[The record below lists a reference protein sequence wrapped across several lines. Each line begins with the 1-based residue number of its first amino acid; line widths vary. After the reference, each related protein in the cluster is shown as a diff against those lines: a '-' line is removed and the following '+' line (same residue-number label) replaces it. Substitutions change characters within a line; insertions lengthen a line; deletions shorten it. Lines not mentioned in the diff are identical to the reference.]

1 MEEIRGCRY
10 VQRISI
16 NIVRFPSSLPHPPP
30 AKADQRP
37 PVSTADSTDIS
48 STSRKDYIAYS
59 PTWTIGLVAISC
71 NNWSTYFDLSGYSS
85 ILEICKW
92 NLSNVEL
99 FFLKQNEQHTLVND
113 SLQKRKKKKASIVR
127 IAWNKR
133 EVEFFFAGRD
143 INSREEDSRS
153 ERARPFENVVRSPLS
168 TSLTSYTRWRPS
180 HGRCFPWRDTLR
192 DAFYLAYAWHASTIT
207 FHKIS
212 TETGRYFIP
221 FSKSATFFF
230 LSILSVRARTV
241 GSFIHGE
248 WDFLHRPL
256 LDSYLHSVYIIG
268 IVSVLLLLTL
278 SRFPFVPRYWGRIE
292 EEEDKGEEVVS
303 HRERWLISGK
313 FLAAFFPLLT
323 FREKGNRGIGESSR
337 SILANYLEDR
347 TSDSTCEKGWMFLRI
362 LRKFFNRRD

>member
-1 MEEIRGCRY
+1 MFKESRL
-10 VQRISI
+10 ISYA
-16 NIVRFPSSLPHPPP
+16 SLPLSLTLLPPRLTN
-30 AKADQRP
+30 DRP
-37 PVSTADSTDIS
+37 FPLPIPLTFHLPREKTYLEA
-48 STSRKDYIAYS
+48 RLAHS

-85 ILEICKW
+85 ILEICRW

-133 EVEFFFAGRD
+133 EVEFFFAWKRHKFQ
-143 INSREEDSRS
+143 EEDSRS
-153 ERARPFENVVRSPLS
+153 ERARPFENVVRNALS
-168 TSLTSYTRWRPS
+168 TNLTSYTRWRPS

-337 SILANYLEDR
+337 SIFELSRGSNERFDL
-347 TSDSTCEKGWMFLRI
+347 W
-362 LRKFFNRRD
+362 RKLNAFTNFT

>member
-1 MEEIRGCRY
+1 M
-10 VQRISI
+10 
-16 NIVRFPSSLPHPPP
+16 
-30 AKADQRP
+30 
-37 PVSTADSTDIS
+37 
-48 STSRKDYIAYS
+48 
-59 PTWTIGLVAISC
+59 
-71 NNWSTYFDLSGYSS
+71 
-85 ILEICKW
+85 
-92 NLSNVEL
+92 
-99 FFLKQNEQHTLVND
+99 
-113 SLQKRKKKKASIVR
+113 
-127 IAWNKR
+127 
-133 EVEFFFAGRD
+133 
-143 INSREEDSRS
+143 
-153 ERARPFENVVRSPLS
+153 
-168 TSLTSYTRWRPS
+168 
-180 HGRCFPWRDTLR
+180 LR

-347 TSDSTCEKGWMFLRI
+347 TSNSTCEKGWMLLRI